1 MVSNFQTIDRWL
13 AAVDAAERSAKG
25 DMARLAN
32 ILRGL
37 LLTEMTLRDAAP
49 QPDAMP
55 APPRQPLAYPLVT
68 Q

>member
-13 AAVDAAERSAKG
+13 AAVEAAERTASG
-25 DMARLAN
+25 DMAKLSN

-37 LLTEMTLRDAAP
+37 LLTEMTLRDAP
-49 QPDAMP
+49 QPDATP
-55 APPRQPLAYPLVT
+55 APARQPLTYPRVT